1 MAFVILGCGYT
12 GVRVAERLLRRG
24 GRVLATTR
32 SPGRLSQIAAA
43 GAEVIE
49 WDAAHSSGLEF
60 IPEGAAILY
69 SIPLVDT
76 PAGPQDRTREILAAM
91 PFPPRRVVYLS
102 TTGVYGAARDID
114 EFTPAAPRSARE
126 YLRTEAESAV
136 LEGPWSSL
144 VLRPAA
150 IYGPGRGIHVSLAR
164 GDFRLLG
171 DGRNFVSR
179 IHVEDLA
186 EQAAAALSSEVTG
199 AYPVADEEP
208 CPSYEIA
215 RFCAGLLGL
224 PMPPAADAAELHH
237 TRGANRRVD
246 GSAIRKALGITLQ
259 YPSYRV
265 GIPAS
270 L

>member
-24 GRVLATTR
+24 EKVIATTR
-32 SPGRLSQIAAA
+32 SPGRLSQLAAA

-49 WDAAHSSGLEF
+49 WDAARSSGLEF

-69 SIPLVDT
+69 SIPLVET
-76 PAGPQDRTREILAAM
+76 PSGPQDRTPEILAKL
-91 PFPPRRVVYLS
+91 PFPPRRLVYLS

-126 YLRTEAESAV
+126 HLRTEAERAV
-136 LEGPWSSL
+136 LGGPWTSL

-171 DGRNFVSR
+171 DGQNFVSR

-186 EQAAAALSSEVTG
+186 EQAVAALLSELTG

-208 CPSYEIA
+208 CTSFEIA
-215 RFCAGLLGL
+215 RFCAELLGL
-224 PMPPAADAAELHH
+224 PMPPVAEAAELHH
-237 TRGANRRVD
+237 TRGSNRRVD
-246 GSAIRKALGITLQ
+246 GSAIRKLLRITLR